1 MWSCSNVQYR
11 AKCITTCPTVMQET
25 IPKAAVIC
33 IWQLWVKTSNNQEAL
48 GTVESEIQA
57 RNCYRP

>member
-1 MWSCSNVQYR
+1 
-11 AKCITTCPTVMQET
+11 MQET